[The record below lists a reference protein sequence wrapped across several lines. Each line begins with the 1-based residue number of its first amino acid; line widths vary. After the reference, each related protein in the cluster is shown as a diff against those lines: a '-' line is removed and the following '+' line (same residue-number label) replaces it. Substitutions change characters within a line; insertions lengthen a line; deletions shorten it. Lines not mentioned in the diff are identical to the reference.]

1 MANENKGLAKR
12 VELLWS
18 RIEDKENRNRRNNI
32 RLIGLKE
39 AKEAGSAMNDYIK
52 KILSDGL
59 GLTGDEYKIE
69 RSHRSLRLRRDDNQ
83 PPRMILV
90 KFLRYTESSG
100 SCKETSKNLS
110 IYEDMTKERAEQRR
124 RFSPIMKT
132 LWEHQVKHTLAH
144 PANLRFTWKGKR
156 WSFNDPKKAGDFV
169 QKNIQDGE

>member
-1 MANENKGLAKR
+1 MSALQTRLEEAENRIANVEDATANMANENKGLAKR

-59 GLTGDEYKIE
+59 KLTGDEYEIE
-69 RSHRSLRLRRDDNQ
+69 RSHRSLGLRRDDNQ

-90 KFLRYTESSG
+90 KFLLYTESSG
-100 SCKETSKNLS
+100 SCKET
-110 IYEDMTKERAEQRR
+110 ERN
-124 RFSPIMKT
+124 T
-132 LWEHQVKHTLAH
+132 VGGL
-144 PANLRFTWKGKR
+144 
-156 WSFNDPKKAGDFV
+156 
-169 QKNIQDGE
+169 